1 MKVIP
6 NADVKLTAT
15 LVIDE
20 AEARALDGLVGYGF
34 DEFVSTFYQHLGS
47 HYLKPHEAGLKS
59 LFESVRESIPPMLRR
74 TDDARKVFKG
84 EKVAR
89 DAE

>member
-20 AEARALDGLVGYGF
+20 AETRALDGLVGYKF
-34 DEFVSTFYQHLGS
+34 EDFVTTFYEELGS
-47 HYLKPHEAGLKS
+47 HYLKPHEAGLRS
-59 LFESVRESIPPMLRR
+59 FFESVRETVPTIRVDCLDTEVLR
-74 TDDARKVFKG
+74 
-84 EKVAR
+84 
-89 DAE
+89 